1 MLAINSM
8 PDHLHMFF
16 GMRPTQS
23 ISDLMREVKSES
35 SEWINK
41 NMFTPWKFT
50 WQEGF
55 GAFSY
60 RKKDVPTII
69 KYIRNQEIHH
79 QHLTFKDEY
88 SDLLKEFEIDF
99 DDRFLFKDPI

>member
-23 ISDLMREVKSES
+23 ISDLMREVKHES

-41 NMFTPWKFT
+41 HHLVLNKFR
-50 WQEGF
+50 WQDGY

-60 RKKDVPTII
+60 RKKDVPRLIN
-69 KYIRNQEIHH
+69 YIRNQETHH
-79 QHLTFKDEY
+79 QNLIFRNEY
-88 SDLLKEFEIDF
+88 RDLLKEFEIDF
-99 DDRFLFKDPI
+99 DENYIFHDPV